1 MLVERALNQQYLSNS
16 FVVGDR
22 TGGSAVIIDAGG
34 PAEPLTEFIAAND
47 LTVTHLLC
55 THHHVDH
62 VSFNE
67 LFVDTYGCPV
77 HVPARE
83 ADLFQG
89 PFDETIADGDV
100 IESGGLSIRA
110 LHTPGHTKGML
121 AFVIDDEG
129 VFTGDTLF
137 KGTVGGTLAP
147 GHATFEDLEHSI
159 MEVLMKLP
167 TEMTVYPGH
176 TDFTTIGEEWEGN
189 PFIRI
194 WRGLDEPDIK
204 PCTVQGR
211 PAELVLRALDYDG
224 GTKCWV
230 RFEEEGDQI
239 APGSWV
245 VDAG

>member
-1 MLVERALNQQYLSNS
+1 MIVQRALNQQYLSNS

-22 TGGSAVIIDAGG
+22 QGGSAVIIDAGG
-34 PAEPLTEFIAAND
+34 PSEPLTDFIAANH
-47 LTVTHLLC
+47 LAVTHLLC

-62 VSFNE
+62 VSFNDF
-67 LFVDTYGCPV
+67 FVKTYGCPV
-77 HVPARE
+77 LVPAAE

-89 PFDETIADGDV
+89 PYDATIADGDV
-100 IESGGLSIRA
+100 IGSGDLSIRA

-121 AFVIDDEG
+121 AFVIDEQA

-147 GHATFEDLEHSI
+147 GHTTFADIRHSI
-159 MEVLMKLP
+159 MEVLMELP
-167 TEMTVYPGH
+167 PEMTVYPGH
-176 TDFTTIGEEWEGN
+176 TDYTTVGAEWDGN

-194 WRGLDEPDIK
+194 WRGLDEPDVR
-204 PCTVQGR
+204 PCTVRDR
-211 PAELVLRALDYDG
+211 PAELVLRAADYDG

-230 RFEEEGDQI
+230 RFPDSGDEI